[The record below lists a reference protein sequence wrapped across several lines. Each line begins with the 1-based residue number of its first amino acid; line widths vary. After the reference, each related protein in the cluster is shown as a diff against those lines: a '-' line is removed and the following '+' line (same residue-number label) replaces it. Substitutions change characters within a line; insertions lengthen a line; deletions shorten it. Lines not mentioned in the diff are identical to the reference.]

1 MDKKTKTDA
10 PEEIFGAF
18 KFEHF
23 QDPASEDLNKN
34 LVTDLSGLD
43 EEEIETQITAAKEKA
58 AKVADPKKVKPEVPV
73 EEDEDDTEEEEEEVE
88 TSEDDEPAAPKNEDD
103 EDEEVEI
110 SFKPL
115 VEALAEKGI
124 LNYNTEDEFEDSDE
138 GLENVI
144 INTIKAG
151 IQEYKET
158 LPEVVKELTD
168 FIELGGDIG
177 SYLQAKSNITT
188 LENFD
193 ISSEE
198 NQEKVVR
205 AFLKTQE
212 YTEDEVD
219 EAIKDYQD
227 SLMLDKEAKRALTK
241 LKKIAEKEESELLT
255 RQEELE
261 AEQRKQY
268 TEYVSTLKETISKSD
283 NIAGLKLNER
293 DKKAFSEY
301 LTKVDRNGKTDY
313 AKDLEKDYMNN
324 SIALAYFKFKNF
336 NFSDIEKKVEK
347 KVTKDIKSKMFSKTT
362 KTIKSSNRTP
372 HEGSDTES
380 FSAFK
385 NIWGQE

>member
-1 MDKKTKTDA
+1 MDKNKKTDTS
-10 PEEIFGAF
+10 EEIFGQF
-18 KFEHF
+18 KFEQF
-23 QDPASEDLNKN
+23 QDPGSEDLNKK
-34 LVTDLSGLD
+34 LVTDLSELD
-43 EEEIETQITAAKEKA
+43 EDEINTQIEAAKEKA
-58 AKVADPKKVKPEVPV
+58 VKTKAPVEKPVEVEDT
-73 EEDEDDTEEEEEEVE
+73 EEDEEEEDESEDSKGDGKDDLPVDEEEEDGEL
-88 TSEDDEPAAPKNEDD
+88 
-103 EDEEVEI
+103 EI

-124 LNYNTEDEFEDSDE
+124 LNFNSEDEFEDSDE
-138 GLENVI
+138 GLETVI
-144 INTIKAG
+144 VNTIKAG
-151 IQEYKET
+151 IEEYKDT
-158 LPEVVKELTD
+158 LPEVVKELTN

-193 ISSEE
+193 ITSED

-205 AFLKTQE
+205 AFLKTQD
-212 YTEDEVD
+212 YSEDEVD

-241 LKKIAEKEESELLT
+241 LKKIAEKEESELLV
-255 RQEELE
+255 RQQEMEQ
-261 AEQRKQY
+261 AQRKQY
-268 TEYVSTLKETISKSD
+268 EDYVSTLKDTIAKSE

-301 LTKVDRNGKTDY
+301 LTKTDRSGKTEY

-362 KTIKSSNRTP
+362 KTIKSSRRTP
-372 HEGSDTES
+372 DEGADTET

-385 NIWGQE
+385 GIWGQE

>member
-1 MDKKTKTDA
+1 MEKNKKIDA

-18 KFEHF
+18 KFEQF
-23 QDPASEDLNKN
+23 QDPASEDLNKS
-34 LVTDLSGLD
+34 LVTDLSELD
-43 EEEIETQITAAKEKA
+43 EDEIETQIAAAKEKA
-58 AKVADPKKVKPEVPV
+58 DKTVAKEKPVKNEKVE
-73 EEDEDDTEEEEEEVE
+73 TEEEVEVEEEEVE
-88 TSEDDEPAAPKNEDD
+88 EEPTELEPNDSN
-103 EDEEVEI
+103 EEVEVEEELEI

-124 LNYNTEDEFEDSDE
+124 LNYNSEEEFEDSDE

-144 INTIKAG
+144 VNTIKAG
-151 IQEYKET
+151 IQEYKES

-193 ISSEE
+193 ITSEE

-212 YTEDEVD
+212 YSEDEID

-227 SLMLDKEAKRALTK
+227 SLMLDKEAKRSLTK
-241 LKKIAEKEESELLT
+241 LKKLAEKEESELVE
-255 RQEELE
+255 RQRVAEEQ
-261 AEQRKQY
+261 QRK
-268 TEYVSTLKETISKSD
+268 EYETYVANLKDTIMKSE

-293 DKKAFSEY
+293 DRKAFSDY
-301 LTKVDRNGKTDY
+301 LTKTDRNGETEY
-313 AKDLEKDYMNN
+313 AKDLKKDYMNN

-336 NFSDIEKKVEK
+336 NFEDIEKKVEK

-362 KTIKSSNRTP
+362 KTIKSSRRTP
-372 HEGSDTES
+372 DEGSDNPS
-380 FSAFK
+380 FDAFK
-385 NIWGQE
+385 NMWGNA